1 MKTIIITDELLE
13 EAINAELQ
21 ALQLEKIAPEP
32 EPKSKE
38 SSIEY
43 RMSKYVALRV
53 DFLDTAEELRLYTE
67 AIYNAVIWG
76 QKLR

>member
-1 MKTIIITDELLE
+1 MKTMIITDELLE
-13 EAINAELQ
+13 QAIEAELQ
-21 ALQLEKIAPEP
+21 ALQLDKIAPVP

-43 RMSKYVALRV
+43 RMSKYAALGV

-67 AIYNAVIWG
+67 AIYNAVMWG
-76 QKLR
+76 KKLR